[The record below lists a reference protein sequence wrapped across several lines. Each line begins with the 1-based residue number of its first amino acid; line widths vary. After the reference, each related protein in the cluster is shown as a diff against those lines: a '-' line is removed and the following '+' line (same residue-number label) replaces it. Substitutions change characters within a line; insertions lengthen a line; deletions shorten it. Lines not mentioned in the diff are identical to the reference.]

1 MAEGLVTDLIK
12 QLVSVVAREAEQE
25 VRLVVGVDK
34 EAKKLEDNLRTVR
47 AVLNDAEKRRVTEDT
62 VKVWLEKLNNVCY
75 EMEDVVD

>member
-1 MAEGLVTDLIK
+1 MTGVQTCALPI
-12 QLVSVVAREAEQE
+12 SEQE

-47 AVLNDAEKRRVTEDT
+47 AVLNDAEKRQVAKDT